1 MENRIGFK
9 YREKA
14 TTKTLA
20 TMESS
25 MQAARDG
32 NKTCS
37 QFLEHFLYVV
47 TIS

>member
-1 MENRIGFK
+1 MENRIGFI

-25 MQAARDG
+25 TQATR
-32 NKTCS
+32 
-37 QFLEHFLYVV
+37 EYVV